1 MATERIN
8 DFIPQKA
15 QKGDGI
21 EMELVSWPEIDFTSA
36 GGDAE
41 VADRHTRRGQARPFR
56 DPREQS
62 RG

>member
-1 MATERIN
+1 
-8 DFIPQKA
+8 
-15 QKGDGI
+15 
-21 EMELVSWPEIDFTSA
+21 MELVSWPEIDFTSA

-41 VADRHTRRGQARPFR
+41 VADRHTRRGQTRPSR